1 MKYNKF
7 ILPLAACAFLFT
19 GCVDEVMEWQ
29 DPDGTITEE
38 DIPLLDNESLA
49 LYKSIKEYAAEYTP
63 DMKIGLGLGAD
74 LYIEDA
80 AYRAIADE
88 NFQMFTTGN
97 AMKHS
102 SVVKANGDLNF
113 ATIDAFMELVPEDV
127 EVYGHNFLWHTQQK
141 QQYLKS
147 LIAPEMKVE
156 VPQGEKCENVVTNG
170 GFENGTNGWTGL
182 WGKYTYAVEQPGRD
196 GSGNAIH
203 FTISPECA
211 NQWDAQLF
219 WSLNGF
225 LEPGV
230 TYYYEFYA
238 KSDSGLGC
246 QFIGQNASYD
256 GIYKDSFTPG
266 IDWILFSGEFTY
278 NEGDTADIER
288 VGLQFGGEPGSQ
300 IWFDDFK
307 FGKKMEEVEQ
317 EPMINIV
324 GEAGTFEAGNTDAFG
339 CWGNNSPVKA
349 LSEKGQGYES
359 DYAMVLTNPEEGGE
373 YQEWKAQCAYDLA
386 EPLSSAKTYVVSF
399 WAKSDVPGTVQFQFQ
414 NGTTYGSQG
423 GYARFNTSSDW
434 LYCEHEFQTTNGE
447 EVYEDV
453 NRLLINFG
461 AYAATY
467 YIDDFKFGEKN
478 PEYGQTPD
486 EPLNYCTNGSF
497 ESALEGNWK
506 INNGAAE
513 VVTLADAIDGK
524 SVLKMVAPE
533 TAANAWDLQIVSPDM
548 PVLPGKKI
556 NMSFWV
562 KADQPGQGRISFTGL
577 TNAYP
582 WLPWTDPAG
591 SWSEAFEVSTNWMQI
606 SINLFDYDN
615 DFAEGSDVWSMNFDF
630 GYMPGVTYYLD
641 DVRITEIGAPALAS
655 ARRIRAPKPQKAAPT
670 ITYIYKTPEEKKAL
684 LLGAMES
691 WIKQMAEH
699 LPTVKHW
706 DVINEPIMDGSNAW
720 RGIDNVF
727 NGEDTAPVEN
737 EGLTLNWAS
746 DHWYWGYYI
755 GKEYASKAFEYARQY
770 CGPDAKLFVND
781 YNLET
786 SPGKLQALI
795 DFAKYIDENNSTGG
809 PLVDGIGT
817 QMHVQTSITKDK
829 VDAMFKKMAETG
841 KLVRVTELDVAVG
854 TANPTAEQLIEQ
866 AETYK
871 MIVESY
877 KENVPAA
884 QQSGITIWTL
894 SDNAAEHEHWLN
906 GDAPNLFDANY
917 GRKLAYKYFCDG
929 LAGKDISEEFT
940 GSDWK
945 DTIET
950 EETEETE
957 EETEGTEETL
967 EE

>member
-7 ILPLAACAFLFT
+7 ILPLAACAFMFA

-29 DPDGTITEE
+29 EPDGTITEA
-38 DIPLLDNESLA
+38 DIPLQDKESLA

-80 AYRAIADE
+80 AYRAVADE

-113 ATIDAFMELVPEDV
+113 ATIDAFMALVPSDV
-127 EVYGHNFLWHTQQK
+127 EVYGHNFIWHTQQK

-147 LIAPEMKVE
+147 LISPEMKVE

-170 GFENGTNGWTGL
+170 GFENGTEGWTGL
-182 WGKYTYAVEQPGRD
+182 WGKYAYAVEQPGHESD
-196 GSGNAIH
+196 NAIH

-219 WSLNGF
+219 WSLDSY

-256 GIYKDSFTPG
+256 GIYKDQFTPG
-266 IDWILFSGEFTY
+266 TDWTFCSGEFTHG
-278 NEGDTADIER
+278 EDDLADIER

-307 FGKKMEEVEQ
+307 FGKKLENT
-317 EPMINIV
+317 EPEKIINVV
-324 GEAGTFEAGNTDAFG
+324 GPDGQFEWTDGTTGQWTG
-339 CWGNNSPVKA
+339 LWGKYSYAVATP
-349 LSEKGQGYES
+349 GYEGNQ
-359 DYAMVLTNPEEGGE
+359 AMEFTLTAECAN
-373 YQEWKAQCAYDLA
+373 QWDAQLFWPV
-386 EPLSSAKTYVVSF
+386 ELEVGKTYAYSF
-399 WAKSDVPGTVQFQFQ
+399 WAKSDSGLNVQFIGQ
-414 NGTTYGSQG
+414 NEAYSGIYKD
-423 GYARFNTSSDW
+423 AFDLPSDW
-434 LYCEHEFQTTNGE
+434 FFCEGEFTYTESDPEAICRVGVQ
-447 EVYEDV
+447 
-453 NRLLINFG
+453 FG
-461 AYAATY
+461 AADSEGAKFW
-467 YIDDFKFGEKN
+467 IDEFKFGEKI
-478 PEYGQTPD
+478 P
-486 EPLNYCTNGSF
+486 
-497 ESALEGNWK
+497 
-506 INNGAAE
+506 
-513 VVTLADAIDGK
+513 
-524 SVLKMVAPE
+524 
-533 TAANAWDLQIVSPDM
+533 
-548 PVLPGKKI
+548 
-556 NMSFWV
+556 
-562 KADQPGQGRISFTGL
+562 
-577 TNAYP
+577 
-582 WLPWTDPAG
+582 
-591 SWSEAFEVSTNWMQI
+591 
-606 SINLFDYDN
+606 
-615 DFAEGSDVWSMNFDF
+615 
-630 GYMPGVTYYLD
+630 
-641 DVRITEIGAPALAS
+641 APA
-655 ARRIRAPKPQKAAPT
+655 ARMATPRPQKAAPT
-670 ITYIYKTPEEKKAL
+670 ITYIYKTAEEKKAL

-699 LPTVKHW
+699 LPTVKYW

-737 EGLTLNWAS
+737 EGLTLNWAA

-755 GKEYASKAFEYARQY
+755 GKDYAPKAFEYARQY

-795 DFAKYIDENNSTGG
+795 DFVKYIDENNSTGAS
-809 PLVDGIGT
+809 LVDGIGT

-829 VDAMFKKMAETG
+829 VDAMFKAMAATG

-854 TANPTAEQLIEQ
+854 TANPTADQLLAQ

-894 SDNAAEHEHWLN
+894 SDNAAEHEFWLE

-929 LAGKDISEEFT
+929 LAGKNIADEFD
-940 GSDWK
+940 GLDWK
-945 DTIET
+945 DVYA
-950 EETEETE
+950 TE
-957 EETEGTEETL
+957 EETPEETPEDSV
-967 EE
+967 EETPAE

>member
-102 SVVKANGDLNF
+102 SVVKANGELNF

-170 GFENGTNGWTGL
+170 GFEDGTNGWTGL

-219 WSLNGF
+219 WSLDGF

-246 QFIGQNASYD
+246 QFIGQNASYS

-266 IDWILFSGEFTY
+266 TDWILFSGEFTY

-307 FGKKMEEVEQ
+307 FGKKLEKVEP
-317 EPMINIV
+317 EKMINVV
-324 GEAGTFEAGNTDAFG
+324 GADGQFEWTDGTTGQWTG
-339 CWGNNSPVKA
+339 LWGKYTYGVTTP
-349 LSEKGQGYES
+349 GYEGNQ
-359 DYAMVLTNPEEGGE
+359 AMEFTLTADCAN
-373 YQEWKAQCAYDLA
+373 QWDAQLFWPVDL
-386 EPLSSAKTYVVSF
+386 EVGKTYAYSF
-399 WAKSDVPGTVQFQFQ
+399 WAKSDSGLNVQFIGQ
-414 NGTTYGSQG
+414 NESYSGIYKD
-423 GYARFNTSSDW
+423 AFDLASDW
-434 LYCEHEFQTTNGE
+434 MLCEGEFTYTESDPEALCRVGVQ
-447 EVYEDV
+447 
-453 NRLLINFG
+453 FG
-461 AYAATY
+461 RADSEGAKFW
-467 YIDDFKFGEKN
+467 IDDFKFGEKN
-478 PEYGQTPD
+478 PEYGQDTPSD
-486 EPLNYCTNGSF
+486 PMVNIVTNGGF
-497 ESALEGNWK
+497 ESGADGWTGLWGKYTYETDAAGYDGQCLAFTLTAECANQWDAQLFWPVDLE
-506 INNGAAE
+506 
-513 VVTLADAIDGK
+513 VGK
-524 SVLKMVAPE
+524 TYAY
-533 TAANAWDLQIVSPDM
+533 
-548 PVLPGKKI
+548 
-556 NMSFWV
+556 SFWAKSDSGLNV
-562 KADQPGQGRISFTGL
+562 QFIGQNESYSGI
-577 TNAYP
+577 YK
-582 WLPWTDPAG
+582 D
-591 SWSEAFEVSTNWMQI
+591 AF
-606 SINLFDYDN
+606 D
-615 DFAEGSDVWSMNFDF
+615 
-630 GYMPGVTYYLD
+630 
-641 DVRITEIGAPALAS
+641 LAS
-655 ARRIRAPKPQKAAPT
+655 DWMLCQGEFTYAESDPEALCRVGVQFGRADSEGAKFWIDDFKFGEKIASPAARRYFAPKPQKAAPT
-670 ITYIYKTPEEKKAL
+670 ITYIYKTAEEKKAL

-894 SDNAAEHEHWLN
+894 SDSAAEHEHWLN

-957 EETEGTEETL
+957 EETEGTEENP

>member
-102 SVVKANGDLNF
+102 SVVKANGELNF
-113 ATIDAFMELVPEDV
+113 ATIDAFMELVPENV

-170 GFENGTNGWTGL
+170 GFEDGTNGWTGL

-219 WSLNGF
+219 WSLDGF

-246 QFIGQNASYD
+246 QFIGQNASYS

-266 IDWILFSGEFTY
+266 TDWILFSGEFTY

-307 FGKKMEEVEQ
+307 FGKKLENVEP
-317 EPMINIV
+317 EKMINVV
-324 GEAGTFEAGNTDAFG
+324 GADGQFEWTDGTTGQWTG
-339 CWGNNSPVKA
+339 LWGKYTYGVTTP
-349 LSEKGQGYES
+349 GYEGNQ
-359 DYAMVLTNPEEGGE
+359 AMEFTLTADCAN
-373 YQEWKAQCAYDLA
+373 QWDAQLFWPVDL
-386 EPLSSAKTYVVSF
+386 EVGKTYAYSF
-399 WAKSDVPGTVQFQFQ
+399 WAKSDSGLNVQFIGQ
-414 NGTTYGSQG
+414 NESYSGIYKD
-423 GYARFNTSSDW
+423 AFDLASDW
-434 LYCEHEFQTTNGE
+434 MLCEGEFTYTESDPEALCRVGVQ
-447 EVYEDV
+447 
-453 NRLLINFG
+453 FG
-461 AYAATY
+461 RADSEGAKFW
-467 YIDDFKFGEKN
+467 IDDFKFGEKN
-478 PEYGQTPD
+478 PEYGQDTPSD
-486 EPLNYCTNGSF
+486 PMVNIVTNGGF
-497 ESALEGNWK
+497 ESGADGWTGLWGKYTYETDAAGYDGQCLAFTLTAECANQWDAQLFWPVDLE
-506 INNGAAE
+506 
-513 VVTLADAIDGK
+513 VGK
-524 SVLKMVAPE
+524 TYAY
-533 TAANAWDLQIVSPDM
+533 
-548 PVLPGKKI
+548 
-556 NMSFWV
+556 SFWAKSDSGLNV
-562 KADQPGQGRISFTGL
+562 QFIGQNESYSGI
-577 TNAYP
+577 YK
-582 WLPWTDPAG
+582 D
-591 SWSEAFEVSTNWMQI
+591 AF
-606 SINLFDYDN
+606 D
-615 DFAEGSDVWSMNFDF
+615 
-630 GYMPGVTYYLD
+630 
-641 DVRITEIGAPALAS
+641 LAS
-655 ARRIRAPKPQKAAPT
+655 DWMLCQGEFTYAESDPEALCRVGVQFGRADSEGAKFWIDDFKFGEKIASPAARRYFAPKPQKAAPT
-670 ITYIYKTPEEKKAL
+670 ITYIYKTAEEKKAL

-950 EETEETE
+950 EENEETEETE
-957 EETEGTEETL
+957 EETEGTEETP

>member
-102 SVVKANGDLNF
+102 SVVKANGELNF
-113 ATIDAFMELVPEDV
+113 ATIDAFMELVPENV

-170 GFENGTNGWTGL
+170 GFEDGTNGWTGL

-219 WSLNGF
+219 WSLDGF

-246 QFIGQNASYD
+246 QFIGQNASYS

-266 IDWILFSGEFTY
+266 TDWILFSGEFTY

-307 FGKKMEEVEQ
+307 FGKKLEKVEP
-317 EPMINIV
+317 EKMINVV
-324 GEAGTFEAGNTDAFG
+324 GADGQFEWTDGTTGQWTG
-339 CWGNNSPVKA
+339 LWGKYTYGVTTP
-349 LSEKGQGYES
+349 GYEGNQ
-359 DYAMVLTNPEEGGE
+359 AMEFTLTADCAN
-373 YQEWKAQCAYDLA
+373 QWDAQLFWPVDL
-386 EPLSSAKTYVVSF
+386 EVGKTYAYSF
-399 WAKSDVPGTVQFQFQ
+399 WAKSDSGLNVQFIGQ
-414 NGTTYGSQG
+414 NESYSGIYKD
-423 GYARFNTSSDW
+423 AFDLASDW
-434 LYCEHEFQTTNGE
+434 MLCEGEFTYTESDPEALCRVGVQ
-447 EVYEDV
+447 
-453 NRLLINFG
+453 FG
-461 AYAATY
+461 RADSEGAKFW
-467 YIDDFKFGEKN
+467 IDDFKFGEKN
-478 PEYGQTPD
+478 PEYGQDTPSD
-486 EPLNYCTNGSF
+486 PMVNIVTNGGF
-497 ESALEGNWK
+497 ESGADGWTGLWGKYTYETDAAGYDGQCLAFTLTAECANQWDAQLFWPVDLE
-506 INNGAAE
+506 
-513 VVTLADAIDGK
+513 VGK
-524 SVLKMVAPE
+524 TYAY
-533 TAANAWDLQIVSPDM
+533 
-548 PVLPGKKI
+548 
-556 NMSFWV
+556 SFWAKSDSGLNV
-562 KADQPGQGRISFTGL
+562 QFIGQNESYSGI
-577 TNAYP
+577 YK
-582 WLPWTDPAG
+582 D
-591 SWSEAFEVSTNWMQI
+591 AF
-606 SINLFDYDN
+606 D
-615 DFAEGSDVWSMNFDF
+615 
-630 GYMPGVTYYLD
+630 
-641 DVRITEIGAPALAS
+641 LAS
-655 ARRIRAPKPQKAAPT
+655 DWMLCQGEFTYAESDPEALCRVGVQFGRADSEGAKFWIDDFKFGEKIASPAARRYFAPKPQKAAPT
-670 ITYIYKTPEEKKAL
+670 ITYIYKTAEEKKAL

-894 SDNAAEHEHWLN
+894 SDSAAEHEHWLN

-957 EETEGTEETL
+957 EETEGTEETP

>member
-7 ILPLAACAFLFT
+7 ILPLAACAFMFA

-29 DPDGTITEE
+29 EPDGTITEA
-38 DIPLLDNESLA
+38 DIPLQDKESLA

-80 AYRAIADE
+80 AYRAVADE

-113 ATIDAFMELVPEDV
+113 ATIDAFMALVPSDV
-127 EVYGHNFLWHTQQK
+127 EVYGHNFIWHTQQK

-156 VPQGEKCENVVTNG
+156 VPQGEKCENIVTNG
-170 GFENGTNGWTGL
+170 GFENGTEGWTGL
-182 WGKYTYAVEQPGRD
+182 WGKYTYAVEQPGHESD
-196 GSGNAIH
+196 NAIH

-219 WSLNGF
+219 WSLDSY

-246 QFIGQNASYD
+246 QFIGQNASYS
-256 GIYKDSFTPG
+256 GIYKDQFTPG
-266 IDWILFSGEFTY
+266 TDWTFCSGEFTHG
-278 NEGDTADIER
+278 EGDLADIER

-307 FGKKMEEVEQ
+307 FGKKLENT
-317 EPMINIV
+317 EPEKIINVV
-324 GEAGTFEAGNTDAFG
+324 GPDGQFEWTDGTTGQWTG
-339 CWGNNSPVKA
+339 LWGKYSYAVATP
-349 LSEKGQGYES
+349 GYEGNQ
-359 DYAMVLTNPEEGGE
+359 AMEFTLTAECAN
-373 YQEWKAQCAYDLA
+373 QWDAQLFWPV
-386 EPLSSAKTYVVSF
+386 ELEVGKTYAYSF
-399 WAKSDVPGTVQFQFQ
+399 WAKSDSGLNVQFIGQ
-414 NGTTYGSQG
+414 NEAYSGIYKD
-423 GYARFNTSSDW
+423 AFDLASDW
-434 LYCEHEFQTTNGE
+434 MFCEGEFTYTESDPEAICRVGVQ
-447 EVYEDV
+447 
-453 NRLLINFG
+453 FG
-461 AYAATY
+461 RADSEGAKFW
-467 YIDDFKFGEKN
+467 IDDFKFGEIN
-478 PEYGQTPD
+478 PDYGQSAPAD
-486 EPLNYCTNGSF
+486 PMINIVTNGGF
-497 ESALEGNWK
+497 ESGSEGWTGLWGKYTYETDAAGYDGQCLAFTLTAECANQWDAQIFWPVDLEVGKTYAYSFWAKSDSGLNVQFIGQNEAYSGIYKDAFDLPSDWFFCEGEFTYTESDPEA
-506 INNGAAE
+506 ICRVGVQFGAADSE
-513 VVTLADAIDGK
+513 GAKFWIDEFKFG
-524 SVLKMVAPE
+524 E
-533 TAANAWDLQIVSPDM
+533 
-548 PVLPGKKI
+548 KI
-556 NMSFWV
+556 
-562 KADQPGQGRISFTGL
+562 P
-577 TNAYP
+577 
-582 WLPWTDPAG
+582 
-591 SWSEAFEVSTNWMQI
+591 
-606 SINLFDYDN
+606 
-615 DFAEGSDVWSMNFDF
+615 
-630 GYMPGVTYYLD
+630 
-641 DVRITEIGAPALAS
+641 APA
-655 ARRIRAPKPQKAAPT
+655 ARMATPRPQKAAPT
-670 ITYIYKTPEEKKAL
+670 ITYIYKTAEEKKAL

-699 LPTVKHW
+699 LPTVKYW

-737 EGLTLNWAS
+737 EGLTLNWAA

-755 GKEYASKAFEYARQY
+755 GKDYAPKAFEYARQY

-795 DFAKYIDENNSTGG
+795 DFVKYIDENNSTGAS
-809 PLVDGIGT
+809 LVDGIGT

-829 VDAMFKKMAETG
+829 VDAMFKAMAATG
-841 KLVRVTELDVAVG
+841 KIVRVTELDVAVG
-854 TANPTAEQLIEQ
+854 TANPTADQLLAQ

-894 SDNAAEHEHWLN
+894 SDNAAEHEFWLE

-929 LAGKDISEEFT
+929 LAGKNIADEFD
-940 GSDWK
+940 GLDWK
-945 DTIET
+945 DVYA
-950 EETEETE
+950 TE
-957 EETEGTEETL
+957 EETPEETPEDSV
-967 EE
+967 EETPAE

>member
-29 DPDGTITEE
+29 DSDGTITEE

-170 GFENGTNGWTGL
+170 GFEDGTNGWTGL
-182 WGKYTYAVEQPGRD
+182 WGKYTYAVVQPGRD

-203 FTISPECA
+203 FTISPDCA

-219 WSLNGF
+219 WSLDGF

-246 QFIGQNASYD
+246 QFIGQNASYG

-266 IDWILFSGEFTY
+266 TDWVLFSGEFTY

-307 FGKKMEEVEQ
+307 FGRKLENT
-317 EPMINIV
+317 EPEKIINIV
-324 GEAGTFEAGNTDAFG
+324 GSDGQFEWTDGTTGQWTG
-339 CWGNNSPVKA
+339 LWGKYTYGVTTP
-349 LSEKGQGYES
+349 GYEGNQ
-359 DYAMVLTNPEEGGE
+359 AMEFTLTADCAN
-373 YQEWKAQCAYDLA
+373 QWDAQLFWPVDL
-386 EPLSSAKTYVVSF
+386 EVGKTYAYSF
-399 WAKSDVPGTVQFQFQ
+399 WAKSDSGLNVQFMGQNESYSGIYKQSFDLSPDWMFCEGEFTYTESDPEAICRVGVQF
-414 NGTTYGSQG
+414 G
-423 GYARFNTSSDW
+423 R
-434 LYCEHEFQTTNGE
+434 
-447 EVYEDV
+447 
-453 NRLLINFG
+453 
-461 AYAATY
+461 AASENAKFW
-467 YIDDFKFGEKN
+467 IDDFKFGEIN
-478 PEYGQTPD
+478 PDYGHSTPSD
-486 EPLNYCTNGSF
+486 PMVNIVTNGGF
-497 ESALEGNWK
+497 ESGVDGWTGLWGKYTYETDAAGYDGQCLAFTLTAECANQWDAQLFWPVDLEVGKTYAYSFWAKSDSGLSVQFIGQNEGYSGIYGANNWELPEEWFYCEGEYTYTEEDPEALCRVG
-506 INNGAAE
+506 
-513 VVTLADAIDGK
+513 VQFGK
-524 SVLKMVAPE
+524 SGSEGAKFWIDEFKFGEKV
-533 TAANAWDLQIVSPDM
+533 VSP
-548 PVLPGKKI
+548 
-556 NMSFWV
+556 
-562 KADQPGQGRISFTGL
+562 A
-577 TNAYP
+577 
-582 WLPWTDPAG
+582 
-591 SWSEAFEVSTNWMQI
+591 
-606 SINLFDYDN
+606 
-615 DFAEGSDVWSMNFDF
+615 
-630 GYMPGVTYYLD
+630 
-641 DVRITEIGAPALAS
+641 
-655 ARRIRAPKPQKAAPT
+655 ARRYFDPKPRTAAPT
-670 ITYIYKTPEEKKAL
+670 ITYIYKTAEEKKAL

-770 CGPDAKLFVND
+770 CGPEAKLFVND

-906 GDAPNLFDANY
+906 GDAPNLFDGNY

-957 EETEGTEETL
+957 EETEGTEETP

>member
-102 SVVKANGDLNF
+102 SVVKANGELNF
-113 ATIDAFMELVPEDV
+113 ATIDAFMELVPENV

-170 GFENGTNGWTGL
+170 GFEDGTNGWTGL

-219 WSLNGF
+219 WSLDGF

-246 QFIGQNASYD
+246 QFIGQNASYS

-266 IDWILFSGEFTY
+266 TDWILFSGEFTY

-307 FGKKMEEVEQ
+307 FGKKLEKVEP
-317 EPMINIV
+317 EKMINVV
-324 GEAGTFEAGNTDAFG
+324 GADGQFEWTDGTTGQWTG
-339 CWGNNSPVKA
+339 LWGKYTYGVTTP
-349 LSEKGQGYES
+349 GYEGNQ
-359 DYAMVLTNPEEGGE
+359 AMEFTLTADCAN
-373 YQEWKAQCAYDLA
+373 QWDAQLFWPVDL
-386 EPLSSAKTYVVSF
+386 EVGKTYAYSF
-399 WAKSDVPGTVQFQFQ
+399 WAKSDSGLNVQFIGQ
-414 NGTTYGSQG
+414 NESYSGIYKD
-423 GYARFNTSSDW
+423 AFDLASDW
-434 LYCEHEFQTTNGE
+434 MLCEGEFTYTESDPEALCRVGVQ
-447 EVYEDV
+447 
-453 NRLLINFG
+453 FG
-461 AYAATY
+461 RADSEGAKFW
-467 YIDDFKFGEKN
+467 IDDFKFGEKI
-478 PEYGQTPD
+478 
-486 EPLNYCTNGSF
+486 
-497 ESALEGNWK
+497 A
-506 INNGAAE
+506 
-513 VVTLADAIDGK
+513 
-524 SVLKMVAPE
+524 
-533 TAANAWDLQIVSPDM
+533 SP
-548 PVLPGKKI
+548 
-556 NMSFWV
+556 
-562 KADQPGQGRISFTGL
+562 A
-577 TNAYP
+577 
-582 WLPWTDPAG
+582 
-591 SWSEAFEVSTNWMQI
+591 
-606 SINLFDYDN
+606 
-615 DFAEGSDVWSMNFDF
+615 
-630 GYMPGVTYYLD
+630 
-641 DVRITEIGAPALAS
+641 
-655 ARRIRAPKPQKAAPT
+655 ARRYFAPKPQKAAPT
-670 ITYIYKTPEEKKAL
+670 ITYIYKTAEEKKAL

-894 SDNAAEHEHWLN
+894 SDSAAEHEHWLN

-957 EETEGTEETL
+957 EETEGTEETP

>member
-7 ILPLAACAFLFT
+7 ILPLAACAFMFA

-29 DPDGTITEE
+29 EPDGTITEA
-38 DIPLLDNESLA
+38 DIPLQDKESLA

-80 AYRAIADE
+80 AYRAVADE

-113 ATIDAFMELVPEDV
+113 ATIDAFMALVPSDV
-127 EVYGHNFLWHTQQK
+127 EVYGHNFIWHTQQK

-156 VPQGEKCENVVTNG
+156 VPQGEKCENIVING
-170 GFENGTNGWTGL
+170 GFENGTEGWTGL
-182 WGKYTYAVEQPGRD
+182 WGKYTYAVEQPGHESD
-196 GSGNAIH
+196 NAIH

-219 WSLNGF
+219 WSLDSY

-246 QFIGQNASYD
+246 QFIGQNASYS
-256 GIYKDSFTPG
+256 GIYKDQFTPG
-266 IDWILFSGEFTY
+266 TDWTFCSGEFTHG
-278 NEGDTADIER
+278 EDDLADIER

-307 FGKKMEEVEQ
+307 FGKKLENT
-317 EPMINIV
+317 EPEKIINVV
-324 GEAGTFEAGNTDAFG
+324 GPDGQFEWTDGTTGQWTG
-339 CWGNNSPVKA
+339 LWGKYSYAVATP
-349 LSEKGQGYES
+349 GYEGNQ
-359 DYAMVLTNPEEGGE
+359 AMEFTLTAECAN
-373 YQEWKAQCAYDLA
+373 QWDAQLFWPV
-386 EPLSSAKTYVVSF
+386 ELEVGKTYAYSF
-399 WAKSDVPGTVQFQFQ
+399 WAKSDSGLNVQFIGQ
-414 NGTTYGSQG
+414 NEAYSGIYKD
-423 GYARFNTSSDW
+423 AFDLPSDW
-434 LYCEHEFQTTNGE
+434 FFCEGEFTYTESDPEAICRVGVQ
-447 EVYEDV
+447 
-453 NRLLINFG
+453 FG
-461 AYAATY
+461 AADSEGAKFW
-467 YIDDFKFGEKN
+467 IDEFKFGEKI
-478 PEYGQTPD
+478 P
-486 EPLNYCTNGSF
+486 
-497 ESALEGNWK
+497 
-506 INNGAAE
+506 
-513 VVTLADAIDGK
+513 
-524 SVLKMVAPE
+524 
-533 TAANAWDLQIVSPDM
+533 
-548 PVLPGKKI
+548 
-556 NMSFWV
+556 
-562 KADQPGQGRISFTGL
+562 
-577 TNAYP
+577 
-582 WLPWTDPAG
+582 
-591 SWSEAFEVSTNWMQI
+591 
-606 SINLFDYDN
+606 
-615 DFAEGSDVWSMNFDF
+615 
-630 GYMPGVTYYLD
+630 
-641 DVRITEIGAPALAS
+641 APA
-655 ARRIRAPKPQKAAPT
+655 ARMATPRPQKAAPT
-670 ITYIYKTPEEKKAL
+670 ITYIYKTAEEKKAL

-699 LPTVKHW
+699 LPTVKYW

-737 EGLTLNWAS
+737 EGLTLNWAA

-755 GKEYASKAFEYARQY
+755 GKDYAPKAFEYARQY

-795 DFAKYIDENNSTGG
+795 DFVKYIDENNSTGAS
-809 PLVDGIGT
+809 LVDGIGT

-829 VDAMFKKMAETG
+829 VDAMFKAMAATG

-854 TANPTAEQLIEQ
+854 TANPTADQLLAQ

-894 SDNAAEHEHWLN
+894 SDNAAEHEFWLE

-929 LAGKDISEEFT
+929 LAGKNIADEFD
-940 GSDWK
+940 GLDWK
-945 DTIET
+945 DVYA
-950 EETEETE
+950 TE
-957 EETEGTEETL
+957 EETPEETPEDSV
-967 EE
+967 EETPAE